1 MPITLPPI
9 SRRRFLGSSLAGAA
23 AAALLPQWLRAAD
36 AAIDPHRFVLISD
49 MHIDADRTFAKS
61 ETNVWQNLNQA
72 VAEIMATTTAT
83 RPAAVLINGDLSHHQ
98 GNPGDYA
105 NVLDGLAPLRTGGMT
120 LHMAMGNHDHRA
132 NFWKA
137 MPADEARQPGVADR
151 QICVVESPRANFVM
165 LDSLDKTAAAPGTL
179 GATQLA
185 WLGKTLDAHKDKPA
199 IVFVHHD
206 PDPRTPEQKRDPKS
220 KGGSLTDTQAFF
232 DVILPRKQV
241 KALVFGHTHDW
252 HHYER
257 DRVQFVNLPP
267 TAWLFKAGR
276 PRGWVDLN
284 LTETGATFELRSLDT
299 KHPEHGQKLDLK
311 WR

>member
-23 AAALLPQWLRAAD
+23 AAALLPQWLQGAEVG
-36 AAIDPHRFVLISD
+36 IDPHRFVLVSD
-49 MHIDADRTFAKS
+49 IHIDADRTFAKS
-61 ETNVWQNLNQA
+61 ETNVWKNLNQA
-72 VAEIMATTTAT
+72 VAEIMATTTTT

-105 NVLDGLAPLRTGGMT
+105 NVLEGLAPLRTGGMT

-151 QICVVESPRANFVM
+151 QICVVEAPRANFVM
-165 LDSLDKTAAAPGTL
+165 LDSLDKTAAAPGVL
-179 GATQLA
+179 GAPQLA
-185 WLGKTLDAHKDKPA
+185 WLGKALDARKDKPA

-206 PDPRTPEQKRDPKS
+206 PDPRTAEQKKDPKS
-220 KGGSLTDTQAFF
+220 KGGSLTDTQALL
-232 DVILPRKQV
+232 DVVMPRKQV
-241 KALVFGHTHDW
+241 KALIFGHTHDW

-257 DRVQFVNLPP
+257 DGVQFVNLPP

-276 PRGWVDLN
+276 PRGWVDMN